1 MKNLEAIADV
11 RSGKSTVANAAWWG
25 FDAEDAT
32 EALQSA
38 IDSGV
43 KRVVVPNMHADW
55 IIQPIKLA
63 GNQELIFERGTV
75 VTAKRGEYRG
85 RGDSMFSAQ
94 DVKGRI
100 SPSVAT
106 AQPFVCG
113 NRIISTGLYL
123 SSLAGTAGMDNIQR
137 RSGA

>member
-43 KRVVVPNMHADW
+43 KRVVVP
-55 IIQPIKLA
+55 ICTPI
-63 GNQELIFERGTV
+63 G
-75 VTAKRGEYRG
+75 
-85 RGDSMFSAQ
+85 
-94 DVKGRI
+94 
-100 SPSVAT
+100 
-106 AQPFVCG
+106 
-113 NRIISTGLYL
+113 
-123 SSLAGTAGMDNIQR
+123 
-137 RSGA
+137 